1 MRFLRRLEPGHP
13 QKPLPP
19 PLPEG
24 RTVNVEG
31 RGEMFVREI
40 PPAGDAR
47 DAPTVVLLHGWTLS
61 ADLNWF
67 SGVYDVAARH
77 GRVLAPDLRGHG
89 RGPRSDEPFTLDAAA
104 DDVIGL
110 LRTCEANPAILVG
123 YSLGGSVAL
132 LCAARAPELVE
143 GLVLASTDLQWR
155 DGLRDHVEWLV
166 LGLAEYVLR
175 FGVPR
180 GVSDRYLR
188 YAVERSPSLE
198 QYLGW
203 VKAEARRG
211 DASDIGNAA
220 KALARFDGHELAER
234 LDVPA
239 AVVITERDRLV
250 APRRQRAVAEA
261 LDAPVIEVDGA
272 HNAWLVCPDDWAAA
286 IDEAIGRVSSRRPA
300 TRRDPTLRGEERPLE
315 EARAAP
321 G

>member
-1 MRFLRRLEPGHP
+1 
-13 QKPLPP
+13 
-19 PLPEG
+19 
-24 RTVNVEG
+24 
-31 RGEMFVREI
+31 MFVREI
-40 PPAGDAR
+40 APSADAGDA
-47 DAPTVVLLHGWTLS
+47 PTIVLLHGWTLS

-89 RGPRSDEPFTLDAAA
+89 RGLRSDEPFTLDAVA

-110 LRTCEANPAILVG
+110 IRSCDANRAILVG

-155 DGLRDHVEWLV
+155 DGLRDHVEWFV

-188 YAVERSPSLE
+188 HAVERSPAL
-198 QYLGW
+198 QPYLGW

-211 DASDIGNAA
+211 DASAIGNAA
-220 KALARFDGHELAER
+220 KSLARFDGHDLAER
-234 LDVPA
+234 LDVPT
-239 AVVITERDRLV
+239 AVVVTTRDHLV
-250 APRRQRAVAEA
+250 APRRQRAVAKA
-261 LDAPVIEVDGA
+261 LDAPMIEVAGA

-286 IDEAIGRVSSRRPA
+286 VDEAIGRVSTRASA
-300 TRRDPTLRGEERPLE
+300 TRHDPTLRGQERPLE
-315 EARAAP
+315 EVRSAP
-321 G
+321 A